1 MVRFNDDPRGQ
12 ATRLI
17 TITNTTYCSAVC
29 HPRWVGWVGS
39 SSAATTGIVLGG
51 GALGGTTC
59 EVCTG
64 VTVVGAG
71 SGRVG
76 SVEIRYCAT
85 ENGHHW
91 QLLGSAPTLAN
102 GAACATTGMVAIT
115 ENGASAMAA
124 AAAMPSAFIS

>member
-17 TITNTTYCSAVC
+17 TITNTTYCSAGC
-29 HPRWVGWVGS
+29 HQRWVGWVGS

-51 GALGGTTC
+51 AGPGGTTC
-59 EVCTG
+59 GVCTG

-76 SVEIRYCAT
+76 SVEIRYC
-85 ENGHHW
+85 E
-91 QLLGSAPTLAN
+91 
-102 GAACATTGMVAIT
+102 AACATTGVMAT
-115 ENGASAMAA
+115 TKSEASAMAA
-124 AAAMPSAFIS
+124 AAAIPSAFIS

>member
-1 MVRFNDDPRGQ
+1 MVRCKDNPRGQ

-17 TITNTTYCSAVC
+17 TITNTVYCSGKC
-29 HPRWVGWVGS
+29 HPGWVGS

-51 GALGGTTC
+51 SGLGGTTC
-59 EVCTG
+59 GVCTG

-85 ENGHHW
+85 ENGHRW
-91 QLLGSAPTLAN
+91 QPLGSAPRPAN
-102 GAACATTGMVAIT
+102 GAACATAGVVATT

-124 AAAMPSAFIS
+124 AAAIPSVFIS

>member
-17 TITNTTYCSAVC
+17 TITNTTCCSAGC
-29 HPRWVGWVGS
+29 RPGWVGS

-51 GALGGTTC
+51 GGLGGAIC
-59 EVCTG
+59 GVCTG

-76 SVEIRYCAT
+76 SVEIRHCAT
-85 ENGHHW
+85 ENGDHW
-91 QLLGSAPTLAN
+91 PL
-102 GAACATTGMVAIT
+102 
-115 ENGASAMAA
+115 
-124 AAAMPSAFIS
+124 